1 MLTYKI
7 GWLKIIVTGL
17 EEWNMEIQRAVFD
30 PDGIR
35 IHFHGDSPAKLRF
48 IAARPNGKFPNIL
61 NVPSSKE
68 FFIRTRGTATRK
80 GAKIEVS
87 CEPEKNK
94 SFIRYNH
101 QKNIVIQVSGE
112 LLPLPERSPLHKN
125 SLNLADIETGKTVYR
140 YNIKGQLFNNSS
152 AVITNLYPERQMMR
166 VVIISIHTRD
176 FAFHTWPLA
185 DIGVFPHKKGDHEFW
200 DPENFILATRLD
212 D

>member
-87 CEPEKNK
+87 CELEKTK
-94 SFIRYNH
+94 ALSATTIRRISLFKFPANYYPY
-101 QKNIVIQVSGE
+101 QKEAHSI
-112 LLPLPERSPLHKN
+112 
-125 SLNLADIETGKTVYR
+125 KTV
-140 YNIKGQLFNNSS
+140 
-152 AVITNLYPERQMMR
+152 
-166 VVIISIHTRD
+166 
-176 FAFHTWPLA
+176 
-185 DIGVFPHKKGDHEFW
+185 
-200 DPENFILATRLD
+200 
-212 D
+212 